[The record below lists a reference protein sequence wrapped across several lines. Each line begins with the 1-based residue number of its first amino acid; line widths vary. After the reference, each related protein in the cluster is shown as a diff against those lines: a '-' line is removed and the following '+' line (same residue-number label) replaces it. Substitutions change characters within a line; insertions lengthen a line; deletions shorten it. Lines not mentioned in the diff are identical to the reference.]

1 MASQN
6 RIEMASILND
16 SAFRW
21 SFGSPCEYVRLL
33 ESFLKL
39 NKLPVPKFPE
49 NFISNSKSGTQSTP
63 CAKFTNRLH
72 ESFAMTPS
80 TSQVNTFFGFSS
92 YSNTSCSLN
101 TTPSKTSGYS
111 SSPTVRLSFTK
122 HTSQPAT
129 REVSLKELLFLL
141 LWDLIKQYKIT
152 CNGTIPDEV
161 QRFLDVQS
169 MVPPMEDSEV
179 STWYVWVSRRI
190 NVLLGL
196 MGLTRKFVV
205 KVFVDREVE
214 NSTEGDMITNTILD
228 MLRAN
233 KI

>member
-33 ESFLKL
+33 ESFLEI

-49 NFISNSKSGTQSTP
+49 NFINNSKSGNQSTP
-63 CAKFTNRLH
+63 NANFTNRLH
-72 ESFAMTPS
+72 ESSDSTPS
-80 TSQVNTFFGFSS
+80 TSQENILFGFPS
-92 YSNTSCSLN
+92 YINTSCSLN
-101 TTPSKTSGYS
+101 TNISNTSGYS

-122 HTSQPAT
+122 QISQPDT

-152 CNGTIPDEV
+152 CNGAIPEEI

-179 STWYVWVSRRI
+179 SIWYVWVSRRI
-190 NVLLGL
+190 NILLGL
-196 MGLTRKFVV
+196 MGMTRKCVV

-214 NSTEGDMITNTILD
+214 NSTEGDMITDTILD

>member
-33 ESFLKL
+33 ESFLKI
-39 NKLPVPKFPE
+39 NNLPVPKFPE
-49 NFISNSKSGTQSTP
+49 NFIANSKSGAQTTP
-63 CAKFTNRLH
+63 CENITNNLF
-72 ESFAMTPS
+72 ESSVSTQS
-80 TSQVNTFFGFSS
+80 TSQVNTFFGFPS
-92 YSNTSCSLN
+92 YSNTSYSSN

-111 SSPTVRLSFTK
+111 SSPTVKLSFTK
-122 HTSQPAT
+122 HLSQPST
-129 REVSLKELLFLL
+129 QEVSLKELLFHL

-152 CNGTIPDEV
+152 CNGNIPEDV

-169 MVPPMEDSEV
+169 MVPPMENSEL
-179 STWYVWVSRRI
+179 SKWYVWVSRRI
-190 NVLLGL
+190 NVILGL

-205 KVFVDREVE
+205 KMFVDREVE
-214 NSTEGDMITNTILD
+214 NSTERDMIMDTLLD

-233 KI
+233 KV